1 MSGVKWAWLLFVA
14 ASLLVLIR
22 VAAWLFS
29 SAMPDR
35 LGGASEMGEEVPI
48 EVEAIPE
55 AVVIQE
61 VPEEVVWPD
70 EPAER
75 TDWPPSVWSELMDI
89 SPVPPSESVPPPEEF
104 HFRKTRWGMT
114 LEEVRAS
121 EPHEPLRESNRGLL
135 YATTTLDMPCLLIY
149 SFRQGRLLRA
159 RLSFSDPTGERIPPL
174 SVAQAQRRFLFLR
187 GQLRARYGD
196 SVQKVVYLPRDVSE
210 LRRTLYKQKELT
222 EQYDIEMEEARQRL
236 KKQRSVLERRFEHWP
251 NRSEMVARRLAP
263 RKRDLRDLEAWKQEA
278 LERAAQSQKDIQ
290 QHKKADSTHPLV
302 ATMAERW
309 PSARDFHDVELML
322 DFRSRVPRLD
332 IRYEGRLAL
341 PGMGN
346 EL

>member
-22 VAAWLFS
+22 VAAWLFP

-35 LGGASEMGEEVPI
+35 LGADSEMGEEVLT
-48 EVEAIPE
+48 EVEAMPE
-55 AVVIQE
+55 AVVTQG
-61 VPEEVVWPD
+61 VPEEVMWPD

-75 TDWPPSVWSELMDI
+75 TDWPPSVWGELMNI
-89 SPVPPSESVPPPEEF
+89 SPPPLPESVSPPEEF
-104 HFRKTRWGMT
+104 HFRRTRWGMT

-121 EPHEPLRESNRGLL
+121 EPYEPLRASNRGLL

-187 GQLRARYGD
+187 GQLRTRYGD
-196 SVQKVVYLPRDVSE
+196 SVQKIVYLPRDVSA

-222 EQYDIEMEEARQRL
+222 KQYDVEMEEARQRL
-236 KKQRSVLERRFEHWP
+236 KKQRSVLEKRFEHWP
-251 NRSEMVARRLAP
+251 NQSEVVARKLAP
-263 RKRDLRDLEAWKQEA
+263 RERDLRDLEAWKQEA
-278 LERAAQSQKDIQ
+278 LERAAQSRKDIQ
-290 QHKKADSTHPLV
+290 QHKKADSSHPLV
-302 ATMAERW
+302 STMAERW
-309 PSARDFHDVELML
+309 PFARDLHDIELML

-332 IRYEGRLAL
+332 IRYEGRLVL
-341 PGMGN
+341 PEAGN